1 MILGHSR
8 NGAAVDDGDI
18 LGDITFVGHDG
29 TDLNSRASI
38 IRSIMT
44 ADGTNNSLYA
54 DLVFFTKRNS
64 GGYPEESLR
73 ITSTGGVLVGGHTS
87 PVDSGNQP
95 NIEIVNTST
104 STLTLARNDTSIA
117 SGNDIAAIRI
127 WGNDSNGTY
136 QQCAEILAEA
146 DGDHGTDDKPTALS
160 FKVSADNSV
169 TPVEKLRIDS
179 NGRIGTNGRAPSS
192 YNNPDLLISG
202 DDATLTIMGDGST
215 NNSSIAALKFRVA
228 GASTG
233 DYTKAGIFAKRMG
246 GYNDL
251 AMIFAMD
258 TVADANGVNL
268 DNEKMRLTSAGL
280 VGIGTVTPATTLDVN
295 GILQLRGSNY
305 TTYATRIYSRLD
317 STHTS
322 VIESFVNSSTAFEMM
337 GTYADSAGV
346 NPRIVLGAGGQK
358 VGINTTNPQAQLHV
372 AGTIHQ
378 TVIEYP
384 SIRPTLDLN
393 FAATKVLDDRITF
406 TRDSLGT
413 YTDDMGI
420 VKYASNN
427 TPRFDHDPTTGE
439 SLGLLIE
446 ESRTNQFPYSSEFD
460 NGAWNTSNSNA
471 TANQITAPDGT
482 TSADKITAD
491 ATATEV
497 RYINDD
503 TSITSGN
510 VYTQSVFAKAG
521 EVTVL
526 QIAPSTGFASRYQ
539 NFDLSTG
546 QLGNGDVEKRI
557 YYCLP
562 KWMV

>member
-305 TTYATRIYSRLD
+305 TTYGTRIYSRLD

-337 GTYADSAGV
+337 GTYAS
-346 NPRIVLGAGGQK
+346 
-358 VGINTTNPQAQLHV
+358 
-372 AGTIHQ
+372 
-378 TVIEYP
+378 
-384 SIRPTLDLN
+384 
-393 FAATKVLDDRITF
+393 
-406 TRDSLGT
+406 
-413 YTDDMGI
+413 
-420 VKYASNN
+420 
-427 TPRFDHDPTTGE
+427 
-439 SLGLLIE
+439 
-446 ESRTNQFPYSSEFD
+446 
-460 NGAWNTSNSNA
+460 
-471 TANQITAPDGT
+471 
-482 TSADKITAD
+482 
-491 ATATEV
+491 
-497 RYINDD
+497 
-503 TSITSGN
+503 
-510 VYTQSVFAKAG
+510 
-521 EVTVL
+521 
-526 QIAPSTGFASRYQ
+526 
-539 NFDLSTG
+539 
-546 QLGNGDVEKRI
+546 
-557 YYCLP
+557 
-562 KWMV
+562 